1 MNRIICAPESRI
13 PKKLDSNTMYFYEYS
28 CPKSTADAKV
38 GHFGTELRHKIKKL
52 GCGILPSIPAWDFM
66 TIALS
71 VASADCYVPRSK
83 CVDGWT
89 RVINIEIYLVDPTPW
104 NMVKEQLQATLRF
117 LTGDY
122 WKIIFHQ
129 GGEPPEKPKR
139 PGNFDADCISLLSG
153 GLDSLV
159 GYIDL
164 ISEKRKPILVSQ
176 NIDSQVQQKFAE
188 SVVKNQPHFQWSHAI
203 HPQGNEASTRAR
215 SIVFFAFAAIVASY
229 LGSKD
234 KPFEII
240 VPENG
245 VISLNIPLNPG
256 RLGSLSTKTTHPV
269 YLKGLQD
276 IWEKVGIHAYLQLPY
291 RFKTKGELLCECQ
304 NRSLIESFAS
314 QSISCGRFGRKHKH
328 CGRCVPCMVRRA
340 AFMKAGINDDTVYI
354 YEDISASKSRPDRG
368 SDDISAMAV
377 ACKQIEED
385 GIESLIQGNLYF
397 ASSEELSDYRSVV
410 QRGFIELRELL
421 KKYLLYD

>member
-1 MNRIICAPESRI
+1 MNKIICAPESSI
-13 PKKLDSNTMYFYEYS
+13 PKKLDSNTMYFCEYS
-28 CPKSTADAKV
+28 RPQSTTDAKV
-38 GHFGTELRHKIKKL
+38 GHFGTKLRHEIKKR

-71 VASADCYVPRSK
+71 VTSADCYVSRSK

-89 RVINIEIYLVDPTPW
+89 RVINIEIYLVNPTPW
-104 NMVKEQLQATLRF
+104 NMVKEQLQDTLRF

-122 WKIIFHQ
+122 WKITFHQ
-129 GGEPPEKPKR
+129 GGEPPEEPR
-139 PGNFDADCISLLSG
+139 NQSDFDADCISLLSG

-164 ISEKRKPILVSQ
+164 ISENRKPILVSQ
-176 NIDSQVQQKFAE
+176 IIDSQIQQKFAK

-203 HPQGNEASTRAR
+203 HPKGNEDSTRAR

-229 LGSKD
+229 LGSED
-234 KPFEII
+234 KPFEIV

-245 VISLNIPLNPG
+245 FISLNIPLNPG
-256 RLGSLSTKTTHPV
+256 RFGSLSTKTTHPV

-276 IWEKVGIHAYLQLPY
+276 IWKKVGIHAYLQLPY
-291 RFKTKGELLCECQ
+291 KFKTKGELLCECP
-304 NRSLIESFAS
+304 NRSLIESLAS
-314 QSISCGRFGRKHKH
+314 QSISCGRFGRTHKH

-340 AFMKAGINDDTVYI
+340 AFMKTGINDDTVYI
-354 YEDISASKSRPDRG
+354 YKDILALKSRLDRG
-368 SDDISAMAV
+368 SDDIGAMAV
-377 ACKQIEED
+377 ACAQIEKD

-397 ASSEELSDYRSVV
+397 ASSEELNDYCNVV
-410 QRGFIELRELL
+410 QRGFIEISALL
-421 KKYLLYD
+421 KKYRVI